1 MKLMF
6 FEGRTLFYSQIA
18 PILLKSM
25 GFIQGVTMTSFDPHN
40 YSLKD
45 CTHYV
50 VT

>member
-1 MKLMF
+1 MF
-6 FEGRTLFYSQIA
+6 FEGRKLFYSQIA

-25 GFIQGVTMTSFDPHN
+25 GLIQGVTQTSFDPHN

>member
-1 MKLMF
+1 MF
-6 FEGRTLFYSQIA
+6 FANSSLFYSQIA
-18 PILLKSM
+18 PILLKSLWLT
-25 GFIQGVTMTSFDPHN
+25 QGSIETRFGPHP

>member
-1 MKLMF
+1 MF
-6 FEGRTLFYSQIA
+6 FANSSLFYSQIA

-25 GFIQGVTMTSFDPHN
+25 WLTLGSVETRFGPHP

-45 CTHYV
+45 CTLYV

>member
-1 MKLMF
+1 MF
-6 FEGRTLFYSQIA
+6 FANSSLFYSQIA
-18 PILLKSM
+18 PILLKSLWLT
-25 GFIQGVTMTSFDPHN
+25 QGSVETRFGPHH

>member
-1 MKLMF
+1 MF

-18 PILLKSM
+18 PILLKSLWLT
-25 GFIQGVTMTSFDPHN
+25 QGSIETRFGPHH